1 MSPLFSPSRLSKH
14 PRTGSVCTSHH
25 LRQPRQDCGASL
37 SHQCKTKQYTGGTT
51 TRFWVMTMEALAPW
65 PHHRIPHRYPQYH
78 MSTYSTSH
86 WVNSPEHLLDRRLRR
101 YCRGHVPRVPR
112 VTGYSLKIWIR
123 SVPSSG
129 KQMRNLS
136 YLVFMPKP
144 STHCMLDPG
153 SIVPH
158 IRSKVI
164 TDNQMSRIRYNY
176 YINNVSKHCDDS
188 KGNGIVEDSITQ
200 QEQQAGQHVA

>member
-1 MSPLFSPSRLSKH
+1 
-14 PRTGSVCTSHH
+14 
-25 LRQPRQDCGASL
+25 
-37 SHQCKTKQYTGGTT
+37 
-51 TRFWVMTMEALAPW
+51 
-65 PHHRIPHRYPQYH
+65 
-78 MSTYSTSH
+78 
-86 WVNSPEHLLDRRLRR
+86 
-101 YCRGHVPRVPR
+101 
-112 VTGYSLKIWIR
+112 
-123 SVPSSG
+123 
-129 KQMRNLS
+129 
-136 YLVFMPKP
+136 
-144 STHCMLDPG
+144 MLDPG